1 MPLPRPARPSVLL
14 TDLRAFAAERTKY
27 QWIAAFFAVL
37 MPVSILVLFVLDGRT
52 NIEPPPQVIFVESW
66 AADRSDEQ
74 IRRDQLIRQREREK
88 ADAERRRQWKE
99 LGRRVGMDP

>member
-1 MPLPRPARPSVLL
+1 MPLPRPAPPRVLL
-14 TDLRAFAAERTKY
+14 NDLRAFAAERSKH

-37 MPVSILVLFVLDGRT
+37 MPVAILVLFVLDGRT
-52 NIEPPPQVIFVESW
+52 NIAPSEQVTFVDSW

-74 IRRDQLIRQREREK
+74 IKADQLVRQREREK
-88 ADAERRRQWKE
+88 ADAERRRQWQE